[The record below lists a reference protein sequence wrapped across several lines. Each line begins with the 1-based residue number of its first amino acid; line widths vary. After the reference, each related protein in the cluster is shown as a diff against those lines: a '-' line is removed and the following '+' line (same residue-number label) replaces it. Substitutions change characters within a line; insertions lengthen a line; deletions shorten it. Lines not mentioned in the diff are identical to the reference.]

1 MERAAKKKVRFA
13 NVPPQTPS
21 PASSSASLGS
31 SPPGPSTP
39 PQLPTILPPPMIVR
53 PPEYPPWQQRLS
65 IPVPHPQLYTP
76 VIPAAPDNELAVD
89 PLLVAPLHGSHPP
102 PLRWDVTEHPNS
114 IKLGSAGSPR
124 KRELS
129 HEDLARCAVR
139 TSAKGSPLVLKRIVL
154 TFPGLPLE
162 IEINPAD
169 RPVWTA
175 TPLPYLT
182 VGDVLNGLYKALRTS
197 VEPREFDRL
206 ESGHRESVSRVF
218 KKRLR
223 GDPENYDKN
232 VKHGVRRI
240 DYLGEVRQ
248 FVGLRPAGNAELSP
262 GRRRG
267 EVFVVQLA
275 PVR

>member
-1 MERAAKKKVRFA
+1 M
-13 NVPPQTPS
+13 
-21 PASSSASLGS
+21 
-31 SPPGPSTP
+31 
-39 PQLPTILPPPMIVR
+39 
-53 PPEYPPWQQRLS
+53 
-65 IPVPHPQLYTP
+65 
-76 VIPAAPDNELAVD
+76 
-89 PLLVAPLHGSHPP
+89 
-102 PLRWDVTEHPNS
+102 EHPNS

>member
-1 MERAAKKKVRFA
+1 M
-13 NVPPQTPS
+13 
-21 PASSSASLGS
+21 
-31 SPPGPSTP
+31 
-39 PQLPTILPPPMIVR
+39 
-53 PPEYPPWQQRLS
+53 
-65 IPVPHPQLYTP
+65 
-76 VIPAAPDNELAVD
+76 
-89 PLLVAPLHGSHPP
+89 
-102 PLRWDVTEHPNS
+102 TEHPNS

-206 ESGHRESVSRVF
+206 EPDHRESVSRAF

-240 DYLGEVRQ
+240 DYLGEMRQ
-248 FVGLRPAGNAELSP
+248 FVGLRPAGSAELSP
-262 GRRRG
+262 GRRCG